1 MTTRELFEAEF
12 PVPDGVVW
20 DGKLNTYIGRGP
32 MWLPFVHRWIG
43 FQAGAKRKQCVWTY
57 CDDEMAWESEC
68 EGMLQIADSPE
79 ENEFKYCCFCGGELV
94 EAGYKAGKENTNA

>member
-12 PVPDGVVW
+12 PVPDKVKFDDVEYYGDKPSSVA
-20 DGKLNTYIGRGP
+20 GHYNTK
-32 MWLPFVHRWIG
+32 WIG